1 VGVRRALILV
11 AVLAPATLVV
21 PAPPAAVACSIV
33 EPRPTEEEF
42 LARADVVFEGAAGTH
57 RDPNAG
63 APVIGSGD
71 PIFWTFIVDRVIKG
85 NVNLVQ
91 EVASA
96 RSGVSCGIRFQE
108 GARYRVYAGYV
119 DGVLHTGLFS
129 GTRLAPAVAT
139 TTTLPRPAQPA
150 PPTPTRRIAL
160 TG

>member
-1 VGVRRALILV
+1 MV
-11 AVLAPATLVV
+11 AVVLAAGTLAV
-21 PAPPAAVACSIV
+21 PPHAALACTV
-33 EPRPTEEEF
+33 TGPEPTEEE
-42 LARADVVFEGAAGTH
+42 LAARADVVFEGAVGTH

-96 RSGVSCGIRFQE
+96 RFEGSCGIRFQE
-108 GARYRVYAGYV
+108 GARYRVYARYV
-119 DGVLHTGLFS
+119 DGVLHTGLGS
-129 GTRLAPAVAT
+129 GTRLAPVVAT
-139 TTTLPRPAQPA
+139 TTRTAPRPAQPV
-150 PPTPTRRIAL
+150 PPTPSRRIAL